1 MFNNLIIRPGIKMN
15 IQKQLP
21 QFNKQTALLIVT
33 GSQKG
38 VFYLAAAGVIEEI
51 SAVDE
56 PVEKYSDREEFF
68 ASKGG
73 EGGYTSGAV
82 YEADK
87 QEHIKQ
93 FAKKIN
99 GEADRIVQE
108 KGIDT
113 VYLFVPDFVIH
124 EFNRTL
130 TSRVKDMVQEK
141 FKGNFVEAH
150 PFKLL
155 EKIKK
160 LKF

>member
-1 MFNNLIIRPGIKMN
+1 MKMN

-38 VFYLAAAGVIEEI
+38 EFYLAAAGVIEKI
-51 SAVDE
+51 GAVDE
-56 PVEKYSDREEFF
+56 PVENYSDREEFF
-68 ASKGG
+68 VSKGG
-73 EGGYTSGAV
+73 EGDYTSGSV
-82 YEADK
+82 YEPNK
-87 QEHIKQ
+87 QEHIKK
-93 FAKKIN
+93 FAKKIS
-99 GEADRIVQE
+99 GEADRIVRE
-108 KGIDT
+108 KGVDT

-124 EFNRTL
+124 ELNRTL
-130 TSRVKDMVQEK
+130 TSRVEEMVQEK
-141 FKGNFVEAH
+141 FKGNFVEVH

>member
-1 MFNNLIIRPGIKMN
+1 MI

-21 QFNKQTALLIVT
+21 QFNNQTALLIVT

-68 ASKGG
+68 VRKGG
-73 EGGYTSGAV
+73 EGDYTSGAV

-87 QEHIKQ
+87 QEHIKN
-93 FAKKIN
+93 FAKKISSE
-99 GEADRIVQE
+99 GDLIVRE
-108 KGIDT
+108 KGVDA
-113 VYLFVPDFVIH
+113 VYLFVPDYVIH
-124 EFNRTL
+124 ELNRAL
-130 TSRVKDMVQEK
+130 TTRMKGMVQEK
-141 FKGNFVEAH
+141 FKGNFVEEH

-160 LKF
+160 IKF